1 MASAVPKFFLAAGT
15 TVHHDRAMTDILP
28 PRAVTDTHDFAPYI
42 RILGRGPGKSR
53 SLTRAEA
60 HHALGMVLRGQA
72 TREQVGAML
81 MLLRYRGEAADEMAG
96 MVEAAR
102 EHAGLP
108 LSVARPVDLDWP
120 SYADGRTRGLPWYL
134 LSALLLA
141 SAGVRVLMHGPLT
154 GPGRVPLAE
163 SLRLFGD
170 QSLETTGFA
179 FVPLEAMCPS
189 LAELLALRGILGLR
203 SPLNTVCRLLNPAD
217 ARGGVDGV
225 FHPNYIA
232 VHIGTAA
239 LLGRQVSVLKGGGG
253 EAEWSGAKPLV
264 VTTPDGEHTWPA
276 LDTAGK
282 PVTTTPEEMKAVWDR
297 QRIDPGG
304 EATVIAT
311 AAVALSAAGWAK
323 DPTACLTQAKT
334 LWENR

>member
-1 MASAVPKFFLAAGT
+1 MN
-15 TVHHDRAMTDILP
+15 DIPP
-28 PRAVTDTHDFAPYI
+28 PRAIADTHDFAPYV

-60 HHALGMVLRGQA
+60 RHALGMVLRQEA
-72 TREQVGAML
+72 TREQIGAML
-81 MLLRYRGEAADEMAG
+81 MLLRYRGEAIDEMAG
-96 MVEAAR
+96 LVEAAR

-108 LSVARPVDLDWP
+108 LISPCPVDLDWP

-141 SAGVRVLMHGPLT
+141 RSGLRVLMHGPVH

-163 SLRLFGD
+163 SLQLLGV

-179 FVPLEAMCPS
+179 FVPLETLNPG
-189 LAELLALRGILGLR
+189 LADLLALRGVLGLR
-203 SPLNTVCRLLNPAD
+203 SPLNTVGRLLNPAD

-232 VHIGTAA
+232 VHVGTAA
-239 LLGRQVSVLKGGGG
+239 LLGRNVSVLKGGGG

-264 VTTPDGEHTWPA
+264 VTTPDGEQTWPA

-282 PVTTTPEEMKAVWDR
+282 PDSTTPAELKDVWER
-297 QRIDPGG
+297 KRSDPGG

-311 AAVALSAAGWAK
+311 AAVALQAASYDS
-323 DPTACLTQAKT
+323 DPANCLIRAQS
-334 LWENR
+334 LWEDR